1 MTSKKKSELRRRST
15 ILFLLA
21 VLFTLAVLLRVF
33 QLQVVKSSQIQK
45 LALRQQEVCLKLEAK
60 RGVIY
65 DRNMKI
71 LAFNLPAESFF
82 AVPESVANKSL
93 VANRFSALSEKS
105 DQEIK
110 GSLCQ
115 DGKRF
120 VWLKRKCE
128 KEEAEKV
135 KSWRLKGIYVQEETK
150 RSYPYYPSACDL
162 IGFTDIDNKGS
173 AGVEYQYNQFLSGK
187 DGKGI
192 FQKDAWGNSYQ
203 IREYPL
209 IDPQSGK
216 SLVLTLDLDLQAK
229 LEDELKNSIKL
240 TGSEAGSGI
249 LLNPSTGEILAMAYL
264 SKENAENTSS
274 ELRLKNRLVC
284 DNFEPGSTFKIVTAA
299 AALEKGIKKPEDSLF
314 AEKGKFKFGKKTFH
328 DIHEYGWLTFKD
340 CVVLSSNI
348 GMAKVAME
356 VGDENLLDYAKRFGF
371 GQRTGIDLPGEAK
384 GLLPSSAKKWS
395 DITTATFAI
404 GQGISVTPLQLVCA
418 YAAIANGGL
427 LLKPYVVKAVLDK
440 EGKVVQ
446 DFQPTV
452 LRRALE
458 PKTAY
463 LLTEFL
469 KGVVTDGTGN
479 TVKIEGVNIAGKTG
493 TAEKPKVGER
503 GYQKDKYIASFV
515 GFFPAENPQ
524 MVGFIMLDSP
534 KGMHY
539 GGQTAG
545 PAFKRMTEKII
556 PSENLL
562 VKNKIEKPQV
572 SFSVA
577 SREQDSERQK
587 SAVQA
592 ATLHEVRLN
601 EQGVISLKGKLNSD
615 SETKDLKLLQ
625 DRKIMPD
632 LTGSTV
638 REAVKL
644 LSSYSITVKLQGSG
658 KVIKQIP
665 LPGTKLTDG
674 ETCFLECRSDD

>member
-1 MTSKKKSELRRRST
+1 MTSKKKSELRKRST
-15 ILFLLA
+15 ILFLLT

-33 QLQVVKSSQIQK
+33 QLQVVKRAQIQK

-65 DRNMKI
+65 DRNMNI
-71 LAFNLPAESFF
+71 LAFNLPVESFF
-82 AVPESVANKSL
+82 AVPESVTNKSL
-93 VANRFSALSEKS
+93 VAGRFSAMSEKS
-105 DQEIK
+105 DKEIK
-110 GSLCQ
+110 YSLCQ

-128 KEEAEKV
+128 NEEAEKV
-135 KSWRLKGIYVQEETK
+135 KKWRLKGVYVQEETK
-150 RSYPYYPSACDL
+150 RSYPYFPLACDL

-209 IDPQSGK
+209 VDPQSGK

-240 TGSEAGSGI
+240 TSSEAGSGI
-249 LLNPSTGEILAMAYL
+249 LLNPSTGEILAMAYV
-264 SKENAENTSS
+264 SNGNVENKSS

-299 AALEKGIKKPEDSLF
+299 AALEKGVKKPEDSLF
-314 AEKGKFKFGKKTFH
+314 AEKGKFKIGKKTLH
-328 DIHEYGWLTFKD
+328 DIHEYGWLSFKD
-340 CVVLSSNI
+340 CVVFSSNI

-356 VGDENLLDYAKRFGF
+356 VGKEDLLDYAKRLGF
-371 GQRTGIDLPGEAK
+371 GEKTGIDLPGEAK
-384 GLLPSSAKKWS
+384 GLLPSSSRKWT
-395 DITTATFAI
+395 DLTTATFAI

-440 EGKVVQ
+440 EGKIAQ
-446 DFQPTV
+446 EFQPTV
-452 LRRALE
+452 IKKSLE

-463 LLTEFL
+463 LLTDFL
-469 KGVVTDGTGN
+469 KGVVSDGTGN
-479 TVKIEGVNIAGKTG
+479 TVQIEGVNIAGKTG

-524 MVGFIMLDSP
+524 IVGFIMLDSP

-556 PSENLL
+556 PSENLM
-562 VKNKIEKPQV
+562 VKNKIEKPLASFAV
-572 SFSVA
+572 S
-577 SREQDSERQK
+577 SRNQDSERRK
-587 SAVQA
+587 SAAQA
-592 ATLHEVRLN
+592 TTLRKILQNEPEVLP
-601 EQGVISLKGKLNSD
+601 QKGKANSG
-615 SETKDLKLLQ
+615 SGEKDLELLQ
-625 DRKIMPD
+625 DREIMPD

-638 REAVKL
+638 REAVKI
-644 LSSYSITVKLQGSG
+644 LSSYSISVKLQGSG
-658 KVIKQIP
+658 RVIKQAP
-665 LPGTKLTDG
+665 LPGTKLAGG
-674 ETCFLECRSDD
+674 ETCFLECKSDD

>member
-1 MTSKKKSELRRRST
+1 MTSKKKTELRRRT
-15 ILFLLA
+15 TVLFLLA
-21 VLFTLAVLLRVF
+21 VLFVLAVLLRVF

-65 DRNMKI
+65 DRNMEV
-71 LAFNLPAESFF
+71 LAFNLPSESFF
-82 AVPESVANKSL
+82 AVPESVSNKSL
-93 VANRFSALSEKS
+93 VADRFSGLTEKS
-105 DQEIK
+105 GLEIK

-115 DGKRF
+115 EGKRF

-128 KEEAEKV
+128 EEEADKV
-135 KSWRLKGIYVQEETK
+135 KSWNLKGVYVQAETK
-150 RSYPYYPSACDL
+150 RSYPYYPLACDML
-162 IGFTDIDNKGS
+162 GFTDIDNKGS

-203 IREYPL
+203 IKEYPL
-209 IDPQSGK
+209 VHPQSGN

-229 LEDELKNSIKL
+229 LEDELKNSIKI

-249 LLNPSTGEILAMAYL
+249 LLDPRTGEILAMAYI
-264 SKENAENTSS
+264 SKENSENTSS

-299 AALEKGIKKPEDSLF
+299 AALEKGIKKPEDSLY
-314 AEKGKFKFGKKTFH
+314 AEKGKFKIGKKTFH
-328 DIHEYGWLTFKD
+328 DIHQYGWLTFKD

-348 GMAKVAME
+348 GMAKIAME
-356 VGDENLLDYAKRFGF
+356 VGDEDLLDYAKRFGF
-371 GQRTGIDLPGEAK
+371 GEKTGIDLPGEAK
-384 GLLPSSAKKWS
+384 GLLPSSARKWS

-404 GQGISVTPLQLVCA
+404 GQGISVTPLQLASA

-427 LLKPYVVKAVLDK
+427 LFKPYVVKEVLD
-440 EGKVVQ
+440 EDGKVVQ
-446 DFQPTV
+446 EFHPTQV
-452 LRRALE
+452 RRALE

-463 LLTEFL
+463 ILTEFL
-469 KGVVTDGTGN
+469 RGVVSDGTGN

-493 TAEKPKVGER
+493 TAEKPKIGQR
-503 GYQKDKYIASFV
+503 GYQNGKYIASFV

-545 PAFKRMTEKII
+545 PAFKRVTEKII
-556 PSENLL
+556 PTENLL
-562 VKNKIEKPQV
+562 VKNKIEKPMV
-572 SFSVA
+572 SFAVA
-577 SREQDSERQK
+577 SGTQDYERQK

-592 ATLHEVRLN
+592 ATLQKGQLN
-601 EQGVISLKGKLNSD
+601 DLKVLSQKEKTD
-615 SETKDLKLLQ
+615 SAGEEKDLKSSQ
-625 DRKIMPD
+625 DRSLMPD
-632 LTGSTV
+632 LTGLTV

-644 LSSYSITVKLQGSG
+644 LSSYSIQVNLQGSG
-658 KVIKQIP
+658 RVIKQIP
-665 LPGTKLTDG
+665 LPGKKLAGG
-674 ETCFLECRSDD
+674 ETCFLECKSND